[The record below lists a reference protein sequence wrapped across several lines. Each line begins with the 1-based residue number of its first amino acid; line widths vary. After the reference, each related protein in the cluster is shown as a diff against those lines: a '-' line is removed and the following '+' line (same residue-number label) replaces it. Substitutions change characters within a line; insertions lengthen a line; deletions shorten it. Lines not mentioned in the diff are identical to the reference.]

1 MAYLLK
7 NNKNKSGKKRWL
19 FFSLIL
25 LLMLSFYFGGLF
37 IFTEPLHYVGRPVW
51 FLKNYSMDAISSFTT
66 AIKTKK
72 NLTEENESL
81 RDELSRINSKFLLL
95 KLLEKENYELKT
107 MLGRKDEDQEFI
119 LANILAKPNLS
130 PYDSLILDIGKSEG
144 AKKGAKVLINDNII
158 LGELEEV
165 YSKTSKVRM
174 YSFPSDKLEVAVGFN
189 KIIGTAE
196 GKGGG
201 NFEIKF
207 PRDVIFEKGDVV
219 VLPDMDLLILGTV
232 ESILTTP
239 EDPLQTLLFRI
250 PINIFELRWVQI
262 LQE

>member
-1 MAYLLK
+1 MVYLLK
-7 NNKNKSGKKRWL
+7 NNKNKSGKKKGL
-19 FFSLIL
+19 FFGLIL

-37 IFTEPLHYVGRPVW
+37 IFVEPLHYVGRPIW
-51 FLKNYSMDAISSFTT
+51 FLKNYSMDVVSGFTT
-66 AIKTKK
+66 AIKTKE
-72 NLTEENESL
+72 NLMEENNVLKE
-81 RDELSRINSKFLLL
+81 ELGKINSKLLL
-95 KLLEKENYELKT
+95 LNLLEKENYELKT
-107 MLGRKDEDQEFI
+107 MLGRKGEDQEFI
-119 LANILAKPNLS
+119 LANVLAKPNLS
-130 PYDSLILDIGKSEG
+130 PYDSLILDIGKNEEV
-144 AKKGAKVLINDNII
+144 KKGAKVLINDNII

-174 YSFPSDKLEVAVGFN
+174 YSFPGDKLEVAVGFN
-189 KIIGTAE
+189 KIMGTAE

-207 PRDVIFEKGDVV
+207 PRDVIFKKGDVV

-232 ESILTTP
+232 DSILTTP